1 MRALIAGMVLTAG
14 IIGGLAWADDP
25 VIGPGKKVTLDYT
38 LSVNNEQIETSK
50 GKTPLVFVY
59 GSNSIIPGLEA
70 ALKDM
75 HVGEEKAVSVEPK
88 DAYGLPDPKAF
99 KEFPK
104 SSMPKNVEP
113 KVGMVLQAKA
123 PDGESFPAAIS
134 AIKGD
139 TVVLDFN
146 HPLAGKTLKF
156 QVKVLKIEEAPAAV
170 SAQGGS
176 ASGGTPAVMPA
187 VPVKKGTP

>member
-1 MRALIAGMVLTAG
+1 MRALIAGSILAMG

-25 VIGPGKKVTLDYT
+25 VVGPGKQVSLDYT
-38 LSVNNEQIETSK
+38 LTVNNEEVETSK

-59 GSNSIIPGLEA
+59 GSKTIIPGLEA

-75 HVGEEKAVSVEPK
+75 HVDEEKVVSVDPK

-104 SSMPKNVEP
+104 STMPKNVEP

-123 PDGESFPAAIS
+123 PDGESFPAAIHEVK
-134 AIKGD
+134 AD
-139 TVVLDFN
+139 TVILDFN

-156 QVKVLKIEEAPAAV
+156 QVKVLKIEDAPSAV
-170 SAQGGS
+170 K
-176 ASGGTPAVMPA
+176 PA
-187 VPVKKGTP
+187 VPATK